1 MLAGLSADY
10 YVRLERG
17 KDRHP
22 SAQVLSSLARVLR
35 LDVTEEQHLLSMIAP
50 RPQTAKRRPRLVERV
65 PDRLYRLISALP
77 IPAFIEGRWSD
88 VLGANSLATALSPR
102 LIEGHNRLRSFFLD
116 PAEQDFHHDWS
127 GVAPDVV
134 AGLRQSIGTETDHPR
149 AVELVGELSLGS
161 QEFRRLWARHDV
173 KRLES
178 SSALFDHPLVGELAL
193 DREKLTSPEGLILVL
208 YHPTS
213 SDSAERLQI
222 LASYATEPHVR
233 AGAES
238 AVETSD

>member
-22 SAQVLSSLARVLR
+22 SAQVLSSLARVLQ

-50 RPQTAKRRPRLVERV
+50 RPQTAKRRPRPVERV
-65 PDRLYRLISALP
+65 PDRLSQLISALP

-102 LIEGHNRLRSFFLD
+102 LAEGHNRLRSFFLD
-116 PAEQDFHHDWS
+116 AAEQAFHPDWIA
-127 GVAPDVV
+127 VAPDVV
-134 AGLRQSIGTETDHPR
+134 AALRQSIGTETNHPR

-178 SSALFDHPLVGELAL
+178 ASALVDHPVVGQLAL
-193 DREKLTSPEGLILVL
+193 YREKLTSPEGLVLVL
-208 YHPTS
+208 YHPAST
-213 SDSAERLQI
+213 DSAHRLQI
-222 LASYATEPHVR
+222 LASYATEPHER
-233 AGAES
+233 AETES
-238 AVETSD
+238 SFETSD